1 MKDGFSD
8 AMEFD
13 EDAETYNNFYSMY
26 SLDTYTNI
34 ERMWIVVYYSFTTL
48 STVGF
53 GDYNPKS
60 NFERLIMIVVF
71 VVGVALFSI
80 IQGNFLTTIQ
90 NYQQIQAENENSERL
105 SQFLSLL
112 KKYNKGALNPVFKEK
127 IEEHFRY

>member
-1 MKDGFSD
+1 
-8 AMEFD
+8 ME
-13 EDAETYNNFYSMY
+13 S
-26 SLDTYTNI
+26 YTNM

-80 IQGNFLTTIQ
+80 I
-90 NYQQIQAENENSERL
+90 
-105 SQFLSLL
+105 
-112 KKYNKGALNPVFKEK
+112 
-127 IEEHFRY
+127 

>member
-1 MKDGFSD
+1 MVSCEMKDGFSD
-8 AMEFD
+8 AMEYD
-13 EDAETYNNFYSMY
+13 VDSQTYNNFYSIY
-26 SLDTYTNI
+26 ELDSKTNT

-53 GDYNPKS
+53 GDFNPKS

-90 NYQQIQAENENSERL
+90 NYQQI
-105 SQFLSLL
+105 
-112 KKYNKGALNPVFKEK
+112 
-127 IEEHFRY
+127 